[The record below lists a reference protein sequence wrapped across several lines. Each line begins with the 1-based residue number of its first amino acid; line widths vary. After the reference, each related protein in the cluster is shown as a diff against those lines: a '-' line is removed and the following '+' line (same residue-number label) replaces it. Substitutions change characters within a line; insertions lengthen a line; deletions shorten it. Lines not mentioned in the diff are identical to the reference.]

1 MKMDSKNGFKSP
13 FVQMENKFGT
23 GQEAKTELKVS
34 LEKVTVS
41 LAEVL
46 SRKGVATG
54 LEILLAERGLV
65 LLV

>member
-1 MKMDSKNGFKSP
+1 MKIDSKNGFKSL

-41 LAEVL
+41 LAVVQSRNTEV
-46 SRKGVATG
+46 
-54 LEILLAERGLV
+54 
-65 LLV
+65 